1 SNPQINDIRGT
12 TPVDTPPQAM
22 LDTTNSKDSGNR
34 PGTTISGTR
43 VFVGDLSWKL
53 SDKELRA
60 EFKHFGTVN
69 EALVIRDKNT
79 GRSKGYGFV
88 SFEEP
93 HSALDAIK
101 AMNGQPI
108 DGRPIRVE
116 AAEERPI
123 DDRYEGKKD
132 HMQDYRRLNDYRR
145 DMDHGRKNYYEL
157 RNRRER
163 DIEYRNEP
171 HYRRDINRRFEKRDI
186 DDRRENE
193 TRREV
198 EYRRDIM

>member
-1 SNPQINDIRGT
+1 
-12 TPVDTPPQAM
+12 M
-22 LDTTNSKDSGNR
+22 LDTTNSNESGNR
-34 PGTTISGTR
+34 PGVTVSGTR

-93 HSALDAIK
+93 HAALDAIK
-101 AMNGQPI
+101 SMNGRPI

-116 AAEERPI
+116 AAEERPA
-123 DDRYEGKKD
+123 
-132 HMQDYRRLNDYRR
+132 
-145 DMDHGRKNYYEL
+145 
-157 RNRRER
+157 
-163 DIEYRNEP
+163 
-171 HYRRDINRRFEKRDI
+171 
-186 DDRRENE
+186 
-193 TRREV
+193 
-198 EYRRDIM
+198 